1 MRTPAHGP
9 RPTRAHTRAS
19 AVAAGVALALAL
31 PALGCSST
39 TATSPTGSTAAATGG
54 SSAAAT
60 TAYATIAD
68 LQKALQ
74 DKSITCKLEY
84 PGLKDDTSKQEL
96 SICVIDGEQAYLRIW
111 LDPAGLT
118 QFLASPDGQTGT
130 VAAGSNWTI
139 TVASNPVATKIA
151 TALGGTAPSGSGTA
165 TGSTPTR

>member
-1 MRTPAHGP
+1 
-9 RPTRAHTRAS
+9 
-19 AVAAGVALALAL
+19 VAAGVALALAF

-39 TATSPTGSTAAATGG
+39 TATSPTGSTAAATGASG
-54 SSAAAT
+54 TGASGTGAPGTRFQVSLP

-151 TALGGTAPSGSGTA
+151 TALGGTAPSGSGAA